1 MNIVQMANDLVL
13 GLERLGDF
21 FKDYDALV
29 KFGKFIF
36 DGTFADK
43 LDVWGGNL
51 SSAFLS
57 SGSSK

>member
-21 FKDYDALV
+21 FKGYDALV
-29 KFGKFIF
+29 NFGKFIF
-36 DGTFADK
+36 KGDLSSN
-43 LDVWGGNL
+43 LDAWGGQL

>member
-1 MNIVQMANDLVL
+1 MANDLVL

-21 FKDYDALV
+21 FKGYDALV
-29 KFGKFIF
+29 KLGKFIF
-36 DGTFADK
+36 KGDLSSN
-43 LDVWGGNL
+43 LDAWGGQL